1 MLGELE
7 WIMALLTRSTKSL
20 RMICIVANRGGLLE
34 THSSGSVQAVK
45 LLTGCV
51 PASIGEHVFH
61 VSPSL
66 PIFKAHRESN
76 FQDSISRS
84 THSSKLPPQLLDIS
98 KRWFGMFNSRNQT
111 VHTIPLPRVPPPS
124 TGNEPGIRVPDTEIT
139 RTGRPSEQFITDVV
153 RQTVQADSLILADI
167 GHPKVSVL
175 REYYDKETGKLR
187 GIHGFGADV
196 VADTPE
202 RWTLHVSPTY
212 RFRAMKTVHGKL
224 RVEAKFQIDPLSTRG
239 DPTAPD
245 PTVAQL
251 RITPDALK
259 KKLEEALEKLSR
271 SNIRSLESKVRRRS
285 QNFSIE
291 NNMDYILAILKAL
304 QIDLPEIF
312 GDELLGA
319 GADLARV
326 IEAVDDLRTK
336 MKELG
341 LDGTFSPSD

>member
-1 MLGELE
+1 MF
-7 WIMALLTRSTKSL
+7 RSFFS
-20 RMICIVANRGGLLE
+20 A
-34 THSSGSVQAVK
+34 
-45 LLTGCV
+45 
-51 PASIGEHVFH
+51 
-61 VSPSL
+61 L
-66 PIFKAHRESN
+66 PI
-76 FQDSISRS
+76 
-84 THSSKLPPQLLDIS
+84 LL
-98 KRWFGMFNSRNQT
+98 FLLLFLQQT
-111 VHTIPLPRVPPPS
+111 VHTIPLPRVPPPP
-124 TGNEPGIRVPDTEIT
+124 TGNEPSIRVPDTEIT

-312 GDELLGA
+312 GNELLGA

-336 MKELG
+336 MKEFG

>member
-1 MLGELE
+1 MFRSFFSVFP
-7 WIMALLTRSTKSL
+7 ILLF
-20 RMICIVANRGGLLE
+20 LLLFLQ
-34 THSSGSVQAVK
+34 H
-45 LLTGCV
+45 
-51 PASIGEHVFH
+51 P
-61 VSPSL
+61 
-66 PIFKAHRESN
+66 
-76 FQDSISRS
+76 
-84 THSSKLPPQLLDIS
+84 
-98 KRWFGMFNSRNQT
+98 

-124 TGNEPGIRVPDTEIT
+124 TGNQPGIRRVSNTEIT
-139 RTGRPSEQFITDVV
+139 RIPSEQDRVNFIADMA

-212 RFRAMKTVHGKL
+212 RFRAMKTVHGEL

-271 SNIRSLESKVRRRS
+271 SNIRSLESKVTSRF

-312 GDELLGA
+312 GNELLGA
-319 GADLARV
+319 GADLARG

-336 MKELG
+336 MKEFG